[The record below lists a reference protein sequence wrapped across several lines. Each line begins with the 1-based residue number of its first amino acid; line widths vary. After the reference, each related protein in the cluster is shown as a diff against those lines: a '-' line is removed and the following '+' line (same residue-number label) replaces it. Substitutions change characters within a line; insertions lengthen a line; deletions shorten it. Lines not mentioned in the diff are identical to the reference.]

1 MQTRT
6 VCVGMAEFL
15 FRRRVPDVPWPLCS
29 CGQVPETPEHV
40 LLYCCET
47 RERREEVR
55 SAIAPIALHTRRD
68 LAQLSL
74 KYPALTVEWLLHT
87 RKFELYKKARKLQH
101 EWDAEGLAR
110 SGQAAAT
117 EIG

>member
-1 MQTRT
+1 MNI
-6 VCVGMAEFL
+6 
-15 FRRRVPDVPWPLCS
+15 S
-29 CGQVPETPEHV
+29 
-40 LLYCCET
+40 
-47 RERREEVR
+47 
-55 SAIAPIALHTRRD
+55 

-87 RKFELYKKARKLQH
+87 GKFELYNKARKLQH

-117 EIG
+117 GIG